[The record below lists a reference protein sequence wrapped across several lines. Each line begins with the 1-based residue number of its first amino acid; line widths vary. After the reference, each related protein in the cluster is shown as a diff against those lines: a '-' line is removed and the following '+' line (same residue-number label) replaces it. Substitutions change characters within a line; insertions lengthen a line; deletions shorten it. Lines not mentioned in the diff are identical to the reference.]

1 MDPIEER
8 LQTSQPIENRRER
21 AMLNIFHTGNTL
33 RNRINDCLKSFE
45 LTDPQYNV
53 LRILRGQRGKPM
65 NLFEVGD
72 RMVHRESNVSRI
84 VDKLEAKGLVQR
96 KEDPA
101 NRRRVDI
108 TITEAGLA
116 ALGAIQPLLDEE
128 IRFCFDGLDAAQI
141 EVLCELLDKIQ
152 A

>member
-1 MDPIEER
+1 MDTIEDR
-8 LQTSQPIENRRER
+8 LKTSQPIENRRER
-21 AMLNIFHTGNTL
+21 ALLNIFHTANTL
-33 RNRINDCLKSFE
+33 RNRLNDCLKSFE

-65 NLFEVGD
+65 NLFEIGD

-84 VDKLEAKGLVQR
+84 VDKLEAKRLVLR

-108 TITEAGLA
+108 SVTDTGLA
-116 ALGAIQPLLDEE
+116 ALTSIQPKLDEE
-128 IRFCFDGLDAAQI
+128 IRAAFDGLDAEHI
-141 EVLCELLDKIQ
+141 ETLCVLLDKIQ

>member
-1 MDPIEER
+1 MVPIEER
-8 LQTSQPIENRRER
+8 LKTSQPIENRRER
-21 AMLNIFHTGNTL
+21 ALLNILHTGNTL
-33 RNRINDCLKSFE
+33 RNRINDRLKSFE

-53 LRILRGQRGKPM
+53 LRILRGQRGKVM
-65 NLFEVGD
+65 NLFEIGD

-84 VDKLEAKGLVQR
+84 VDKLEAKDLVQR

-108 TITEAGLA
+108 TITDAGLQ
-116 ALGAIQPLLDEE
+116 ALAVIQPMLDQE
-128 IRFCFDGLDAAQI
+128 IRASFDGLDEAQI
-141 EVLCELLDKIQ
+141 EALCDLLDKIQ